1 MVSTTMKKS
10 QPICFTEEAKFLR
23 VNVSMSNKVKKLKKK
38 KKEGRKGREGYL
50 WSGRQPGKE
59 CSLGLLL
66 GR

>member
-10 QPICFTEEAKFLR
+10 QPICFTEEVEFLR
-23 VNVSMSNKVKKLKKK
+23 VNVSMSDKVKKLKKK
-38 KKEGRKGREGYL
+38 KRQKGQRGCMG
-50 WSGRQPGKE
+50 SGRQPGKE